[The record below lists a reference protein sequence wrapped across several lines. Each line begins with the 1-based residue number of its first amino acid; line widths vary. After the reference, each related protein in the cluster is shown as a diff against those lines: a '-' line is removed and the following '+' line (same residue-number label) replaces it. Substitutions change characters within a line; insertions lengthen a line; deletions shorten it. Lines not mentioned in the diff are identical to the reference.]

1 MKTIKDLLVRLYDSG
16 RLKPDSHINVEHGG
30 VNFNIKP
37 HVICGLLRVRVT
49 ARPPS
54 EPENIRVFNALSN
67 TDDLMN
73 HITTL
78 ANNLGHPRLKT
89 IKSDVSKSL
98 LNE

>member
-1 MKTIKDLLVRLYDSG
+1 MKTIRDLLICLYDSG

-37 HVICGLLRVRVT
+37 HVACGLLRVRVT
-49 ARPPS
+49 TRPPS

-73 HITTL
+73 HIATL
-78 ANNLGHPRLKT
+78 ADNLGEPGFKT
-89 IKSDVSKSL
+89 TKSSVLENL

>member
-1 MKTIKDLLVRLYDSG
+1 MKTIRELLICLYDSG
-16 RLKPDSHINVEHGG
+16 RLKPDSHISVEHGG

-37 HVICGLLRVRVT
+37 YVASGLLRVRVT

-54 EPENIRVFNALSN
+54 EPENIRVFNALSA

-78 ANNLGHPRLKT
+78 ANNLGRPRLKT
-89 IKSDVSKSL
+89 IKSDVLESL

>member
-1 MKTIKDLLVRLYDSG
+1 MKTIRELLICLYDSG
-16 RLKPDSHINVEHGG
+16 QLKPDSHINVEHGG

-37 HVICGLLRVRVT
+37 HVSCGLLRLRVT

-54 EPENIRVFNALSN
+54 EPENIRVFSALSA

-89 IKSDVSKSL
+89 IKSDVLKSL